1 MARRGEAEELVRLW
15 QRLQEAQVAGD
26 LEGLA
31 SLRRYAELES
41 KRPDASDE
49 WRLLAREA
57 GRHAERRHE
66 EREEQPSVVV
76 AGETVPPDAVP
87 APDREPASEPEP
99 EPAAGRS
106 GRRRIGGLIWIAI
119 LVAWVALQI
128 LQGGG
133 DGSP

>member
-1 MARRGEAEELVRLW
+1 MRLW

-57 GRHAERRHE
+57 GRHADRQHE
-66 EREEQPSVVV
+66 EHAEQPSVLV
-76 AGETVPPDAVP
+76 AGETVPPDAAP
-87 APDREPASEPEP
+87 APDAEPAPEP

-106 GRRRIGGLIWIAI
+106 GRRRIGSLIWIAI
-119 LVAWVALQI
+119 LVGWVALQI
-128 LQGGG
+128 LQGGEN
-133 DGSP
+133 GSP